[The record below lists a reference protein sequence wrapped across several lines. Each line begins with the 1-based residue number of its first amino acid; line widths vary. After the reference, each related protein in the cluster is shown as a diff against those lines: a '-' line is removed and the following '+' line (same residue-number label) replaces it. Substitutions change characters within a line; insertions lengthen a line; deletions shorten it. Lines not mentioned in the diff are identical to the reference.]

1 MNDAYER
8 TKEQARRASAL
19 RSLAGRDVAPLPPVQ
34 NWARRKRGVA
44 SLLEFCRLYFPEKF
58 KKPFGKNH
66 LALVDAFQRVIED
79 GGKQAVAMPRGTGK
93 TTIATVAAVWALF
106 SGRRKFVVI
115 VAANTKE
122 ARKLL
127 KSIVSIVGT
136 NSRLFDDFPEICA
149 PVRALKGSA
158 LLARGQLFYGVPTN
172 VQIAADSFR
181 LPTIAGSVASGATV
195 AAYGVKAAVR
205 GLSVEGADGSTVRP
219 DFLFLDDLQTDA
231 IAVNPRRVADL
242 EEIVASALEGL
253 VENGAELAM
262 VQTCTVKAPDD
273 FADRTLNRE
282 LNPRWNGL
290 RFKSLETMPER
301 LDLWRQYR
309 SLWFDDEKKA
319 TSFYRKNRK
328 EMQKGA
334 VVSWPDAYV
343 GKKYLDALEFYMV
356 KWCDNERAFW
366 SEQQNQPLEANT
378 GFVKLPAKEIA
389 KRLNGFDEGVVSD
402 DCAKITAAVD
412 VHGDILYF
420 VVVAWTDEFT
430 GRVIEYGTY
439 PKQRRSYF
447 AKNDGGLETLKRV
460 FVGETAEG
468 RLFHGLAD
476 LLTILK
482 GRVYYMEDAAATSR
496 IDRVL
501 VDCGWKPETVENAIR
516 ATDARLVV
524 PCKGVAI
531 GASRSPMRQ
540 WPRRVGRVF
549 GWHII
554 DEKTANFSLRTI
566 LVDVNYWKTKIHEAF
581 GLSPGESGALSL
593 FSRSQRE
600 AFRERQATNGSENA
614 DASGSSQ
621 PSPAT
626 SRAAAHRMFS
636 EHMAAET
643 AKLVEHA
650 ANKVVEW
657 SPNVNRP
664 DNHFF
669 DALVYAYAA
678 ASSLGLR
685 ITESQ
690 TKED

>member
-1 MNDAYER
+1 MISRDAYER
-8 TKEQARRASAL
+8 TKEQARKASAL

-66 LALVDAFQRVIED
+66 FALIDAFQRVIED

-106 SGRRKFVVI
+106 SGRRRFVVI

-127 KSIVSIVGT
+127 KSITTIVGT

-309 SLWFDDEKKA
+309 SIWFDDEKKA
-319 TSFYRKNRK
+319 TAFYRKNRK

-356 KWCDNERAFW
+356 KWCENERAFY

-378 GFVKLPAKEIA
+378 GFAKLPAKEIA

-402 DCAKITAAVD
+402 DTAKITAAVD

-516 ATDARLVV
+516 ATDARIVV

-549 GWHII
+549 GWHLL
-554 DEKTANFSLRTI
+554 DEKVANMSLRTI

-593 FSRSQRE
+593 Y
-600 AFRERQATNGSENA
+600 G
-614 DASGSSQ
+614 
-621 PSPAT
+621 T
-626 SRAAAHRMFS
+626 SAGAHRMFS
-636 EHMAAET
+636 EHLAAET

-685 ITESQ
+685 ITDSQ

>member
-1 MNDAYER
+1 MTINADRYQR
-8 TKEQARRASAL
+8 VKEEARRASAL
-19 RSLAGRDVAPLPPVQ
+19 RSLAGRDISPLPPVE
-34 NWARRKRGVA
+34 NWTRRRRGVA
-44 SLLEFCRLYFPEKF
+44 SLLEFCREYFPEKF

-66 LALVDAFQRVIED
+66 LALIDAFQRVISD

-106 SGRRKFVVI
+106 SARRRFVVI

-127 KSIVSIVGT
+127 KSITSIVGS
-136 NSRLFDDFPEICA
+136 NPRLRADFPEICV
-149 PVRALKGSA
+149 PVAALKGSA

-172 VQIAADSFR
+172 VQIGADSFR
-181 LPTIAGSVASGATV
+181 LPTVAGSPASGSVVAS
-195 AAYGVKAAVR
+195 YGVKAAIR
-205 GLSVEGADGSTVRP
+205 GLAAEGADGSTVRP

-242 EEIVASALEGL
+242 EEIVASTLEGL

-273 FADRTLNRE
+273 FADRVLNRE

-290 RFKSLETMPER
+290 RFKSLEKMPER

-309 SLWFDDEKKA
+309 AIWFDDEKKA

-328 EMQKGA
+328 EMKKGA
-334 VVSWPDAYV
+334 VVSWPEAYV

-366 SEQQNQPLEANT
+366 SEQQNEPLELNM

-389 KRLNGFDEGVVSD
+389 KRLNGYGRAVLPENT
-402 DCAKITAAVD
+402 AKITAAVD
-412 VHGDILYF
+412 VHSDVLYY
-420 VVVAWTDEFT
+420 VAVAWNDDFT
-430 GRVIEYGTY
+430 GRVLDYGTY

-447 AKNDGGLETLKRV
+447 AKNDGGLETLKSLYP
-460 FVGETAEG
+460 GENADG
-468 RLFHGLAD
+468 RLFHGLSD
-476 LLTILK
+476 LFTLLK
-482 GRVYYMEDAAATSR
+482 TTVFSSVDGAETRQ

-501 VDCGWKPETVENAIR
+501 VDCGWKPEVVENAIR
-516 ATDARLVV
+516 ATDSRLVV

-531 GASRSPMRQ
+531 GASRSPIRQ

-549 GWHII
+549 GWHLI
-554 DEKTANFSLRTI
+554 DEKSARLSLRTI
-566 LVDVNYWKTKIHEAF
+566 LVDVNYWKTRVHEAL
-581 GLSPGESGALSL
+581 GLSPSEPSALSL
-593 FSRSQRE
+593 F
-600 AFRERQATNGSENA
+600 G
-614 DASGSSQ
+614 
-621 PSPAT
+621 T
-626 SRAAAHRMFS
+626 SAGAHRMFS
-636 EHMAAET
+636 EHLAAET

-650 ANKVVEW
+650 TNKVVEW

-669 DALVYAYAA
+669 DALVYATAA
-678 ASSLGLR
+678 ASSLGL
-685 ITESQ
+685 Q
-690 TKED
+690 LG

>member
-1 MNDAYER
+1 MIDAKRYEHV
-8 TKEQARRASAL
+8 KEEARRASAL
-19 RSLAGRDVAPLPPVQ
+19 RSLAGREISPLPPVD
-34 NWARRKRGVA
+34 NWTRRRKGAA

-66 LALVDAFQRVIED
+66 LALIDAFQRVISD

-106 SGRRKFVVI
+106 SARRRFVVI

-127 KSIVSIVGT
+127 KSITTIVGT
-136 NSRLFDDFPEICA
+136 NPRLRADFPEICV
-149 PVRALKGSA
+149 PVAALKGSA
-158 LLARGQLFYGVPTN
+158 LLARGQLFYGEATN
-172 VQIAADSFR
+172 VQMGADSFR
-181 LPTIAGSVASGATV
+181 LPTIAGSPASGSVVAS
-195 AAYGVKAAVR
+195 YGVKAAIR
-205 GLSVEGADGSTVRP
+205 GLAAEGADGSTIRP
-219 DFLFLDDLQTDA
+219 DFLFLDDLQTDQ

-273 FADRTLNRE
+273 FADRALNRE

-290 RFKSLETMPER
+290 RFKSLEAMPER

-309 SLWFDDEKKA
+309 AIWFDDEKKA
-319 TSFYRKNRK
+319 TAFYRKNRK
-328 EMQKGA
+328 EMRKGA
-334 VVSWPDAYV
+334 VVSWPEAYV

-366 SEQQNQPLEANT
+366 SEQQNQPLETNA

-389 KRLNGFDEGVVSD
+389 KRLNGFDEGVVPD

-412 VHGDILYF
+412 VHSDVLYF
-420 VVVAWTDEFT
+420 AVVAWSDDFT

-447 AKNDGGLETLKRV
+447 AKNDGGLETLKSV
-460 FVGETAEG
+460 YVGENADG

-482 GRVYYMEDAAATSR
+482 GRKYYPEGNEDAR
-496 IDRVL
+496 GIDRIL
-501 VDCGWKPETVENAIR
+501 VDCGWKPEIVENAIR
-516 ATDARLVV
+516 AVDPRLVV

-549 GWHII
+549 GWHLL
-554 DEKTANFSLRTI
+554 DEKVANLSLRTL
-566 LVDVNYWKTKIHEAF
+566 LVDVNYWKTRIHEAF
-581 GLSPGESGALSL
+581 GLSPGEPGSLSL
-593 FSRSQRE
+593 FSRSRRD
-600 AFRERQATNGSENA
+600 AFRQATNGSENT

-626 SRAAAHRMFS
+626 SSAGAHRMFS
-636 EHMAAET
+636 EHLAAET

-650 ANKVVEW
+650 TNKVVEW
-657 SPNVNRP
+657 SPNINRP

-669 DALVYAYAA
+669 DALVYASAA
-678 ASSLGLR
+678 ASSLGL
-685 ITESQ
+685 ITPDSSV
-690 TKED
+690 TR